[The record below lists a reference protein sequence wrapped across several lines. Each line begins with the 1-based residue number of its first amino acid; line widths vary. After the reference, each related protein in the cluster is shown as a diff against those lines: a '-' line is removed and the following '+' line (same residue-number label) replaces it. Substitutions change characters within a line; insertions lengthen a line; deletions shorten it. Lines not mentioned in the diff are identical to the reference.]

1 VADLAIYISG
11 TAALSAVGLAIR
23 VTWLL
28 SRIEKDV
35 RSDAAKGDRELG
47 EAMDAQ
53 IDNLRRD
60 LGKSETHQ
68 AQRVEQLRQETG
80 EMGNAIRQKLH
91 DIEVFCRDHF
101 VSKDS
106 FESVIDRFER
116 TVEKMTDRLET
127 KFDKAVDRFHQR
139 PD

>member
-28 SRIEKDV
+28 SRIEKSLRDDMRKDV
-35 RSDAAKGDRELG
+35 SRLEKEAVVRG
-47 EAMDAQ
+47 E
-53 IDNLRRD
+53 
-60 LGKSETHQ
+60 SY
-68 AQRVEQLRQETG
+68 RQEFG
-80 EMGNAIRQKLH
+80 ETAAAIRQKIH
-91 DIEVFCRDHF
+91 DVEVFSRDHF

-106 FESVIDRFER
+106 FEAVVSRFER

-127 KFDKAVDRFHQR
+127 KFDKAVNFFHQH